1 MSWCRVCGGTVLRDG
16 NLRWFQK
23 ESAGISAVIVQ
34 IDKARHP
41 GDVANARCLFD
52 RADDA
57 GFIDSN
63 AGVIP
68 DSVCGDKATF

>member
-1 MSWCRVCGGTVLRDG
+1 M
-16 NLRWFQK
+16 
-23 ESAGISAVIVQ
+23 IVQ

-52 RADDA
+52 SADDA

-68 DSVCGDKATF
+68 DSVWSAAVAAGEGEGGIILLSILFS